1 MREGRPIVAFESA
14 CWSHPQYIFLL
25 KAQMERCRAR
35 GVMPALVL
43 CVDGVLTIGATVDTL
58 DACLRRHSAFYTLG
72 VADIAIAMQ
81 AGWSGSVTAAAA
93 ISMARLAGIRV
104 CAVGMIGG
112 GMRHG
117 NASTA
122 NTSTARHD
130 GADNAVSASSAERL
144 REVPSVSADL
154 YTLARCPVAV
164 ISTGLFSAD
173 ADDSHRH
180 LVALPI
186 SVVGFRCAHYPH
198 FAPDGWSAQRVRVT
212 VKEVAE
218 IAAVLHTIDMLNQQ
232 HAVLA
237 FSAYSKDDAQDTHAR
252 SSGNTQANERN
263 GVRSAAQ
270 ASEDGATQMDR
281 NAQTDTHGSVQ
292 VDGDDSIEHDGDGD
306 NAEYRESYMHL
317 MSTRYVM
324 QNCELAIGVSIA
336 CAQ

>member
-1 MREGRPIVAFESA
+1 MQHNPIPFAICGEVEVALREGRPIVAFESA
-14 CWSHPQYIFLL
+14 CWGHLQYIFLL

-43 CVDGVLTIGATVDTL
+43 CIDGVLTIGATVDML
-58 DACLRRHSAFYTLG
+58 GACLRRHSAFYTLG

-93 ISMARLAGIRV
+93 MSMARLAGIRV

-130 GADNAVSASSAERL
+130 GADNAVSTSSAERL
-144 REVPSVSADL
+144 REDLSVSADL

-164 ISTGLFSAD
+164 ISTGLLSAD

-186 SVVGFRCAHYPH
+186 SVVGFRCTHYPH
-198 FAPDGWSAQRVRVT
+198 FAPDGWSAQRVRVM

-237 FSAYSKDDAQDTHAR
+237 FSAYSKDDAQDTH
-252 SSGNTQANERN
+252 
-263 GVRSAAQ
+263 
-270 ASEDGATQMDR
+270 
-281 NAQTDTHGSVQ
+281 GSVQ
-292 VDGDDSIEHDGDGD
+292 VNGDGSIEHAGDGDGD
-306 NAEYRESYMHL
+306 NAEYKETHMHL
-317 MSTRYVM
+317 ISTRYAM